1 MTNSRSREAAQ
12 RFADR
17 RKRED
22 DAPRLTQEIPSLATL
37 RLAVEERRAT
47 VTAAE
52 SKHLR
57 HVIVD
62 RAPALFVI
70 PCGDPSC
77 EGGGYDL
84 TTPIM
89 RELRGHRTAFEVD
102 DECFGNVGTTR
113 CGRIVHAVGTA
124 TYRS

>member
-22 DAPRLTQEIPSLATL
+22 DAPRLSSEIPKLATL

-57 HVIVD
+57 HVIVN
-62 RAPALFVI
+62 RAPALFII

-77 EGGGYDL
+77 DGGA
-84 TTPIM
+84 TTDDPIM
-89 RELRGHRTAFEVD
+89 RELRAHRTASRS
-102 DECFGNVGTTR
+102 TTSASATRTSR
-113 CGRIVHAVGTA
+113 CGRNVHAVGTA

>member
-22 DAPRLTQEIPSLATL
+22 DAPRLATEVPSLAAL
-37 RLAVEERRAT
+37 RLAIEERRGS
-47 VTAAE
+47 VQSAE

-57 HVIVD
+57 HVMVE
-62 RAPALFVI
+62 RAPALFII

-77 EGGGYDL
+77 DGGGYDL
-84 TTPIM
+84 TNPIM
-89 RELRGHRTAFEVD
+89 RELRAQRTDFTVE
-102 DECFGNVGTTR
+102 DECFGNVGTSR
-113 CGRIVHAVGTA
+113 CGRMVRALGTA
-124 TYRS
+124 TYRR

>member
-22 DAPRLTQEIPSLATL
+22 DAPRLSAEIPGLATL

-47 VTAAE
+47 VTSAE

-77 EGGGYDL
+77 DGGGYDL
-84 TTPIM
+84 TNPIM
-89 RELRGHRTAFEVD
+89 RELRAHRTEFAVD

-113 CGRIVHAVGTA
+113 CGRMVHAVATA
-124 TYRS
+124 TYRT

>member
-22 DAPRLTQEIPSLATL
+22 DAPRLAAEVPSLATL
-37 RLAVEERRAT
+37 RLSVEERRAT
-47 VTAAE
+47 VTSAE

-62 RAPALFVI
+62 RAPALFII
-70 PCGDPSC
+70 PCGDPAC
-77 EGGGYDL
+77 DGGGYDL
-84 TTPIM
+84 TNPIM
-89 RELRGHRTAFEVD
+89 RELRGRRTEFAVD
-102 DECFGNVGTTR
+102 DECFGNVGTSR
-113 CGRIVHAVGTA
+113 CGRMVHAVGTA
-124 TYRS
+124 TYR